1 MTFLEAGYTYYLLTF
16 FIGYG
21 FPGGSDGKASVYNAG
36 DQGSI
41 PGSRRFPGEG
51 NGNPLQ
57 PTPVF
62 LPGESQGQGEPGGLP
77 SMGSHRVGHD

>member
-41 PGSRRFPGEG
+41 PGSRR
-51 NGNPLQ
+51 
-57 PTPVF
+57 
-62 LPGESQGQGEPGGLP
+62 LPGDSHGQRNLEGYR
-77 SMGSHRVGHD
+77 SWGHKE